1 MKKLSPSL
9 LAVLLSVATSAQA
22 ADWRDLSVSS
32 TEHKE
37 TTHIDYDSIQ
47 GQYFSSYNKSDYYI
61 AAWIKKDYPT
71 AQKLGNGKLYRQ
83 EKAFW
88 QIDCN
93 NRRYNIKEA
102 YWYTSKG
109 SLVASNSGYGFYMP
123 SYSSADWERAVPDT
137 VGAGIVDMACFYYNL
152 KYFTFTS

>member
-1 MKKLSPSL
+1 MNILPHILLSIF
-9 LAVLLSVATSAQA
+9 LSVATSAQA
-22 ADWRDLSVSS
+22 VDWRDLSVSS

-61 AAWIKKDYPT
+61 TAWIKRDYPT

-83 EKAFW
+83 EKAYW

-93 NRRYNIKEA
+93 NRKYNIKET
-102 YWYTSKG
+102 YWYTKERR
-109 SLVASNSGYGFYMP
+109 SG
-123 SYSSADWERAVPDT
+123 W
-137 VGAGIVDMACFYYNL
+137 
-152 KYFTFTS
+152 